1 MWGWGLVIV
10 MVLDG
15 CGRST
20 KLRGTGLGFRNFGG
34 KGSVGEVQCFKTRG
48 EIDPNDKGKKRVEE
62 DEESDTKSEEIIEAK
77 KKFDQIAHD
86 EEVARKMQDEWEAE
100 EERKRLTEEEA
111 TKTALSNEYD
121 FI

>member
-1 MWGWGLVIV
+1 
-10 MVLDG
+10 MVLEC
-15 CGRST
+15 CGEST
-20 KLRGTGLGFRNFGG
+20 RMIETGLGSYGVWREIDEGDI
-34 KGSVGEVQCFKTRG
+34 QCFKTRG
-48 EIDPNDKGKKRVEE
+48 EKDL
-62 DEESDTKSEEIIEAK
+62 IEAK